1 MDAGGERVKPTEI
14 VLVITAIGGVVFGAL
29 ERWER
34 IEQIKAHNYVVAE
47 IAGAAQASGE
57 AAR

>member
-1 MDAGGERVKPTEI
+1 MKVTDI
-14 VLVITAIGGVVFGAL
+14 VLVITAVGGVVFGAL
-29 ERWER
+29 VRWER

-47 IAGAAQASGE
+47 IASAAQTSGE